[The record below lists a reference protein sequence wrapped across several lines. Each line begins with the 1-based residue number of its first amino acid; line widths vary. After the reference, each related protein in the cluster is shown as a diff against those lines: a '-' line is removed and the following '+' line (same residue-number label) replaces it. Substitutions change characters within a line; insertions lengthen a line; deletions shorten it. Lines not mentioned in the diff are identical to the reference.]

1 MQWEEKLFWISRGFR
16 VVLCIEIVCLEHGTF
31 RAELEAELDE
41 YACPLC
47 ACRCRATIICEGV
60 TRRVQLSANWELLD
74 RPLWP
79 NIKRILLATPDEL
92 VKPRKKKPKR
102 PLLSKGRQ
110 RLLGL
115 RALGK

>member
-16 VVLCIEIVCLEHGTF
+16 VVLSIEIVCLEHGTF

-60 TRRVQLSANWELLD
+60 TRRVQLNTGWELLA
-74 RPLWP
+74 RPLMP
-79 NIKRILLATPDEL
+79 HLKRILLATPDEL
-92 VKPRKKKPKR
+92 VKPRKPRRPKPMKR
-102 PLLSKGRQ
+102 PSVYA
-110 RLLGL
+110 L